1 MKRRAFIA
9 AIAAALAAAVALAR
23 YTVGQ
28 LLEMTEAQ
36 NERLS
41 EVDAGLTEANEAWLL
56 VQEGTLP
63 DCQAQVQRMEELK
76 DSCEANEIQLK
87 SSYSS
92 AKAELDNKVNAK
104 IKRVPDEGPSPLVPG
119 DCSTIEEALQ
129 TKIEP
134 APSGAT
140 EGLVKKADIIGAYL
154 FKDSEGAWTVASS
167 GERMACNGCE
177 YSGGYDSDPPLEAT
191 INCHH
196 HARGDEEH
204 ARLARVVS
212 LIDRAKQAQVIY
224 SSNFGDTIPE

>member
-1 MKRRAFIA
+1 MKRRAVIA
-9 AIAAALAAAVALAR
+9 AIAAALAAAVALGR

-28 LLEMTEAQ
+28 LLELANAESD
-36 NERLS
+36 RLNDV
-41 EVDAGLTEANEAWLL
+41 ETGLSAAEQAWLI
-56 VQEGTLP
+56 VQEAVVP
-63 DCQAQVQRMEELK
+63 DCQAQVDMMNDLR
-76 DSCEANEIQLK
+76 DRCEADEIELK
-87 SSYSS
+87 SSFTA
-92 AKAELDNKVNAK
+92 AKAALDNNVNAK